1 MIVQHTPPMGWNTWN
16 TFAEKINEQLILEC
30 ADVMVESGLRD
41 AGYQY
46 LVIDDTWT
54 EQRRDKNHHLIP
66 DLEKFPN
73 GIKPIA
79 DYLHQRGL
87 KLGIYSCVGS
97 MTCTKHPGSYE
108 HEFIDAADF
117 AAWGVDFLKYDY
129 CFKH

>member
-1 MIVQHTPPMGWNTWN
+1 MDTG
-16 TFAEKINEQLILEC
+16 AE
-30 ADVMVESGLRD
+30 G
-41 AGYQY
+41 
-46 LVIDDTWT
+46 
-54 EQRRDKNHHLIP
+54 RDKDHHLVVN
-66 DLEKFPN
+66 LEKFPN

-129 CFKH
+129 CFKCKKFSVKQGIAML